1 MAETVFVTDNNLTRK
16 KWAKE
21 LYSILMPA
29 TEINDLV
36 GTGPNSI
43 IEMRSDLGKGEGD
56 QITFGIQLPLSGEGV
71 VGDDTVSGNEEK
83 LIFRDFKSTI
93 EELNHAVST
102 GGKMNE
108 QRIPYNLMQR
118 AKEGLQYWWADKLSD
133 MAFAHLC
140 GNASYRVAGKM
151 FAQNPEASDVDHILR
166 VNNQANDSAITS
178 SDTIDLAFLDR
189 MKQLAEVP
197 TTKDCYKLRPLML
210 KGKKYFRVILHNYC
224 FDQLRRNTNIGE
236 WGDLLRNAQKLAVPN
251 IEIEY
256 NGMLISKSERIYQS
270 AASSVDSTAGCFRN
284 VMLGAQSAVMA
295 WGGAGESKS
304 TTMAFVPY
312 TTDAERFVNVRGG
325 GIFGMKKTRFNSKD
339 YGIIVGSAWGQKLS

>member
-1 MAETVFVTDNNLTRK
+1 MAETVFVTNNNLTRK

-71 VGDDTVSGNEEK
+71 VGDDTVEGNEEK
-83 LIFRDFKSTI
+83 MIFKDFKSTVQ
-93 EELNHAVST
+93 ELNHAVST

-108 QRIPYNLMQR
+108 QRIPYNLMQS
-118 AKEGLQYWWADKLSD
+118 AKAGLQYWWADKLSAL
-133 MAFAHLC
+133 AFAHLC
-140 GNASYRVAGKM
+140 GDITYRIAGKE
-151 FAQNPEASDVDHILR
+151 FAQNPTAPDSSHILR
-166 VNNQANDSAITS
+166 VNDQASDSAITS
-178 SDTIDLAFLDR
+178 ADTIDLAFLDR

-197 TTKDCYKLRPLML
+197 TGANCYKVRPLMI

-224 FDQLRRNTNIGE
+224 FDALRRNTNVAE
-236 WGDLLRNAQKLAVPN
+236 WGDLLRNAGKLAMPN
-251 IEIEY
+251 VEIEY
-256 NGMLISKSERIYQS
+256 NGMLISKSERITQS
-270 AASSVDSTAGCFRN
+270 EADSTDSSAGCFRN
-284 VMLGAQSAVMA
+284 VFLGAQSAVMA

-304 TTMAFVPY
+304 TTMSFVPY
-312 TTDAERFVNVRGG
+312 TTDADRYVNIRGG
-325 GIFGMKKTRFNSKD
+325 GILGIKKTVFNSVD